1 MSPFAQ
7 RKLAQRQSRAEWRAK
22 ARFFHD
28 EETRYLRFLIP
39 PGQRVLELGCGA
51 GHTLAALEP
60 SRGVGLDRNP
70 AIIEEGRKAFPQL
83 KLYASDIEDETAL
96 AAIEGKF
103 DFILLVDTLGVVKD
117 CQALLERLH
126 RFCTAETRL
135 VLVYY
140 SHLWDP
146 LLRLAE
152 AVGWKMREGQRNIFS
167 PSDLRAIAS
176 LADYDPIM
184 SERRMLSPARLLGLG
199 RIVNRFVAPL
209 PLIRA
214 FALRHY
220 TVCRSLRSLGV
231 PPQSLTVVVPARNEK
246 GNIEPAIRRIP
257 PLCDELEIILI
268 EGHSTDGTLEEMKR
282 VQAAYPDRD
291 IKVMTQPG
299 RGKADAVFTAFDVA
313 RGDTLVI
320 LDADLTVP
328 PEQLSKFWE
337 ALRSGR
343 GEFINGTRLIYP
355 KERGAMRFIN
365 LMGNRLFSLI
375 FSWLLNQR
383 YTDTL
388 CGTKALRRSHY
399 HRLKAEHAF
408 FGDFDPFGDFHLI
421 FGAAKLNLK
430 TVEIP
435 IRYGARVYGQ
445 TNISRFRD
453 GFLLLK
459 MVRFAYLRMKA
470 I

>member
-1 MSPFAQ
+1 M
-7 RKLAQRQSRAEWRAK
+7 
-22 ARFFHD
+22 
-28 EETRYLRFLIP
+28 
-39 PGQRVLELGCGA
+39 
-51 GHTLAALEP
+51 
-60 SRGVGLDRNP
+60 
-70 AIIEEGRKAFPQL
+70 
-83 KLYASDIEDETAL
+83 
-96 AAIEGKF
+96 
-103 DFILLVDTLGVVKD
+103 
-117 CQALLERLH
+117 
-126 RFCTAETRL
+126 
-135 VLVYY
+135 
-140 SHLWDP
+140 
-146 LLRLAE
+146 
-152 AVGWKMREGQRNIFS
+152 
-167 PSDLRAIAS
+167 
-176 LADYDPIM
+176 
-184 SERRMLSPARLLGLG
+184 
-199 RIVNRFVAPL
+199 
-209 PLIRA
+209 
-214 FALRHY
+214 
-220 TVCRSLRSLGV
+220 
-231 PPQSLTVVVPARNEK
+231 VVPARNEK

-257 PLCDELEIILI
+257 RLCDGLEIILV
-268 EGHSTDGTLEEMKR
+268 EGHSTDGTFEEMKR

-299 RGKADAVFTAFDVA
+299 KGKADAVFAAFDAA
-313 RGDTLVI
+313 RGDALVI

-337 ALRSGR
+337 AIRSGR
-343 GEFINGTRLIYP
+343 GEFINGTRLVYP
-355 KERGAMRFIN
+355 KEQGAMRFIN
-365 LMGNRLFSLI
+365 LMGNRFFSLM

-399 HRLKAEHAF
+399 QRLKAEHAF